1 MEYTAV
7 FKRATGAIEAVHFTG
22 SFDAIDAWKSI
33 GKVGQVSGRDW
44 LIALVP
50 GHHKIHTSTSLFDE
64 KSIDISLTKKG
75 CHLGKR

>member
-22 SFDAIDAWKSI
+22 SFDASDAWKSI

-50 GHHKIHTSTSLFDE
+50 GHHKIHTSASLFDE

-75 CHLGKR
+75 LPPV

>member
-1 MEYTAV
+1 MEYTAI
-7 FKRATGAIEAVHFTG
+7 FKRDTGAIEAVHFT
-22 SFDAIDAWKSI
+22 SASDTSDSEAWRSI

-75 CHLGKR
+75 LPSV